1 MNIST
6 MQAETPVTGLL
17 IQEKAKLHWL
27 DNTLSA
33 STQIISLDA
42 KIVLTGIVSWVLKII
57 FVK

>member
-1 MNIST
+1 

-17 IQEKAKLHWL
+17 IQQEKAKLHCL